1 MSRPIFYHITG
12 ENGGD
17 IINLAEATNIHIRKQ
32 QANTMS
38 GLYTSFYLMIRFKNG
53 TTTRIH
59 LAINDEMEAQ
69 EYLKGMF
76 RYLQSE
82 MARD

>member
-17 IINLAEATNIHIRKQ
+17 IINLAEAIRINIVKE
-32 QANTMS
+32 T
-38 GLYTSFYLMIRFKNG
+38 GLHGKELCCYYLIVHYKNG
-53 TTTRIH
+53 AFSRISI
-59 LAINDEMEAQ
+59 AIHDETEAQ
-69 EYLKGMF
+69 EYLKGIF

>member
-32 QANTMS
+32 QTNTMS
-38 GLYTSFYLMIRFKNG
+38 GLYTSFYLVIRFKNG

-59 LAINDEMEAQ
+59 LAINDETEAQ

>member
-17 IINLAEATNIHIRKQ
+17 IINLAEATRINIAKETDLQ
-32 QANTMS
+32 GK
-38 GLYTSFYLMIRFKNG
+38 GLCRYYLIVHYKNG
-53 TTTRIH
+53 AFSRTPIAIH
-59 LAINDEMEAQ
+59 DETEAQ